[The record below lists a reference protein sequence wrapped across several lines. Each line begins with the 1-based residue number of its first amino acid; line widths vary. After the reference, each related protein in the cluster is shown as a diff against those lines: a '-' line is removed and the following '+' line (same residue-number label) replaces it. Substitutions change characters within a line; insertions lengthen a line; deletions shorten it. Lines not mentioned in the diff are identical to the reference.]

1 MEKLEFEVTNSLGNK
16 IKCEVI
22 ATYHDRETNKDY
34 MVYTDKTLTE
44 DNKLKIYH
52 TVYEQVGNSIKLIDS
67 DDPKDKKIG
76 LELINEILKI
86 LGNKS

>member
-1 MEKLEFEVTNSLGNK
+1 MEKLEFLVTDSLGK
-16 IKCEVI
+16 KTKCEII
-22 ATYHDRETNKDY
+22 ATYHDNETNKDY

-76 LELINEILKI
+76 LELINEVLKNI
-86 LGNKS
+86 RK

>member
-1 MEKLEFEVTNSLGNK
+1 MEKLEFEVINNLGK
-16 IKCEVI
+16 KTKCEII
-22 ATYHDRETNKDY
+22 ATYHDNETNKDY

-76 LELINEILKI
+76 LELINEILKNI
-86 LGNKS
+86 RK